1 MLEAARIAV
10 VIPALNEGAAL
21 GGALA
26 RVPRWVDRVVVVDN
40 GSSDDT
46 TEVARAGGAEVLHE
60 PARGYGRA
68 CLAGIRAVS
77 EVDVIVFM
85 DADGSDHPEQMER
98 LVRPILE
105 RRAELVIGSR
115 ALGRRERGAL
125 TFPQRFGNVLASRL
139 VSWLWGV
146 RFTDLGPFR
155 AISRTAL
162 ERLEMDAPTFGW
174 TVQMQI
180 RAASRGLACSEV
192 AVDYARRKAGRSK
205 ISGTVRGVWLAGT
218 GILGCIARERL
229 AQKRRG
235 ATLLAVLLLAAASC
249 TPDAAPPAEA
259 EWGCC
264 DGLWRLESEAC
275 PSSLSVHVENGDGYA
290 SEYFAQL
297 RIALWSDGSIVFR
310 EDSSTSRDSRYLRA
324 TLDRD
329 VVRRAISD
337 AWRIVQ
343 ALERDELSCPDQL
356 HMPATRVQVCLAGQW
371 RGVELTAF
379 EPERDPRCAIPLR
392 TLGEIESLL
401 APLEDAARGASAR
414 YVAFG
419 SQLTFQR

>member
-1 MLEAARIAV
+1 MLDAARIAV

-26 RVPRWVDRVVVVDN
+26 RVPRWVSRVVVVDN

-46 TEVARAGGAEVLHE
+46 AEVARAGGAEVLHE
-60 PARGYGRA
+60 PLRGYGRA
-68 CLAGIRAVS
+68 CLAGIRAAG

-125 TFPQRFGNVLASRL
+125 TLAQRFGNVLASRL

-162 ERLEMDAPTFGW
+162 ERLAMDAPTFGW

-180 RAASRGLACSEV
+180 RAASRGLACAEV

-218 GILGCIARERL
+218 GILGCIAREWL
-229 AQKRRG
+229 AQRRESLSMLPF
-235 ATLLAVLLLAAASC
+235 LLAL
-249 TPDAAPPAEA
+249 
-259 EWGCC
+259 
-264 DGLWRLESEAC
+264 
-275 PSSLSVHVENGDGYA
+275 
-290 SEYFAQL
+290 
-297 RIALWSDGSIVFR
+297 
-310 EDSSTSRDSRYLRA
+310 
-324 TLDRD
+324 
-329 VVRRAISD
+329 
-337 AWRIVQ
+337 
-343 ALERDELSCPDQL
+343 
-356 HMPATRVQVCLAGQW
+356 
-371 RGVELTAF
+371 
-379 EPERDPRCAIPLR
+379 
-392 TLGEIESLL
+392 
-401 APLEDAARGASAR
+401 ASACAR
-414 YVAFG
+414 SPAP
-419 SQLTFQR
+419 